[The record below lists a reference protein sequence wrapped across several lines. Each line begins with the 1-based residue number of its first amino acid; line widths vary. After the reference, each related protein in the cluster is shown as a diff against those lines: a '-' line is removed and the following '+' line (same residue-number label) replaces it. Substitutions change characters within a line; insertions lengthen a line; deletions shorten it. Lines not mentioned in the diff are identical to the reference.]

1 MTDQTEGDLRNLP
14 ARGRG
19 ADWLGRAGR
28 ERLADGLAVAAA
40 ASLPWSTTATGI
52 LVAAWFVAL
61 VSVIDLASLRRE
73 IVSPAGGLPIVL
85 VAIAALGMAWSQASL
100 SERLQGLEGFCK
112 LLFIPFLLA
121 QFRRSE
127 RGWRVV
133 LWFFGASIVLLL
145 ASSALAS
152 IPGLPWRGKMTGVP
166 VKDYISQS
174 GIFALCAFALLGYA
188 THAWRLH
195 RRQLAFALVLVAAA
209 FIANIAFV
217 ETGRTTLVTIV
228 VLVPV
233 FGFRQ
238 FGWKG
243 IAMAAAA
250 GCLVAGILWISAT
263 HLRERV
269 THAVEEVQ
277 EYRAEHV
284 ATSSGLRLDY
294 WKKSIDI
301 LSNSPIAGYGTGSIP
316 MLLTPAGAAPGT
328 DAAVF
333 ATVNPH
339 DQVLV
344 VALQLG
350 LIGTLTLFAMW
361 IAHLALFRGEGLI
374 SWMGLVAVVQN
385 MVGSIFNSH
394 LSDFTQGWTYVFA
407 VGVLGGTAL
416 RQAAL
421 QPVER
426 DSCGDAA
433 IDVT

>member
-1 MTDQTEGDLRNLP
+1 MTDRRKGDLRDLQ
-14 ARGRG
+14 ARRRG
-19 ADWLGRAGR
+19 ADWLNQAGR
-28 ERLADGLAVAAA
+28 VRLADGLVVAVA
-40 ASLPWSTTATGI
+40 ASLPWSTTASGI
-52 LVAAWFVAL
+52 LVAAWFVTL
-61 VSVIDLASLRRE
+61 VSVIDVASLRRE
-73 IVSPAGGLPIVL
+73 IMSPAGGLPIAL
-85 VAIAALGMAWSQASL
+85 VAIAALGMAWSQASP
-100 SERLQGLEGFCK
+100 SERLQGLDGFCK

-127 RGWRVV
+127 RGWWVMLV
-133 LWFFGASIVLLL
+133 FFGASIALLL

-152 IPGLPWRGKMTGVP
+152 IPGLPWRGKMPGVP

-174 GIFALCAFALLGYA
+174 GVFALCAFGLLGCA

-217 ETGRTTLVTIV
+217 ETGRTTLVTIA
-228 VLVPV
+228 VLVPI

-243 IAMAAAA
+243 ILMAGA
-250 GCLVAGILWISAT
+250 GGCVVAGILWISSS

-277 EYRAEHV
+277 VYRAEHV

-301 LSNSPIAGYGTGSIP
+301 FSNSPIAGYGTGSIP
-316 MLLTPAGAAPGT
+316 MLLTPAATPGT
-328 DAAVF
+328 DAAAF

-339 DQVLV
+339 NQILV

-350 LIGTLTLFAMW
+350 LIGTVMLLAMW
-361 IAHLALFRGEGLI
+361 IAHLALFRREGLI

-394 LSDFTQGWTYVFA
+394 LSDFTQGWVYVFA

-421 QPVER
+421 QPAEGA
-426 DSCGDAA
+426 SCGDAA
-433 IDVT
+433 IDLT

>member
-1 MTDQTEGDLRNLP
+1 MTDQKEVDLRNLR
-14 ARGRG
+14 ARRWR
-19 ADWLGRAGR
+19 ADWLDHAGR
-28 ERLADGLAVAAA
+28 VRLADWLAVAVA

-52 LVAAWFVAL
+52 LLATWL
-61 VSVIDLASLRRE
+61 VTLASVIDPASVRRE
-73 IVSPAGGLPIVL
+73 LMSTAGGLPVVL

-100 SERLQGLEGFCK
+100 GERLQGLEGFCK
-112 LLFIPFLLA
+112 LLLIPLLLA

-127 RGWRVV
+127 RGWSVV
-133 LWFFGASIVLLL
+133 LWFFGASVALLL

-174 GIFALCAFALLGYA
+174 GIFALCAFALLGCA
-188 THAWRLH
+188 VAAWR
-195 RRQLAFALVLVAAA
+195 RRQWQLACVLIVVAAA

-217 ETGRTTLVTIV
+217 ETGRTTLVTIA

-238 FGWKG
+238 FGWRG
-243 IAMAAAA
+243 IV
-250 GCLVAGILWISAT
+250 VAGAGGCAVAGVLWISSS

-269 THAVEEVQ
+269 THAFEAVQ
-277 EYRAEHV
+277 LYETEHL
-284 ATSSGLRLDY
+284 ATSSGVRLDY

-301 LSNSPIAGYGTGSIP
+301 LSSSPIAGYGTGSIP
-316 MLLTPAGAAPGT
+316 MLLTAAAAPGT
-328 DAAVF
+328 DAAAF

-339 DQVLV
+339 NQVLV

-350 LIGTLTLFAMW
+350 LIGTVMLLAMW
-361 IAHLALFRGEGLI
+361 IAHLALFRGGGLI
-374 SWMGLVAVVQN
+374 SWIGSVAVVQN
-385 MVGSIFNSH
+385 MVGSLFNSH
-394 LSDFTQGWTYVFA
+394 LSDFTQGWIYVFA

-416 RQAAL
+416 RQAA
-421 QPVER
+421 PR
-426 DSCGDAA
+426 PAHGASCDDAA